1 MRDRGISYLV
11 EFPPTLIFT
20 LIRFEPIYCLA
31 AEIHSYKPGFEG
43 VESSL
48 VLDSPAHGKP
58 LLSAAALLCGR
69 ALFATVSNEFGSG
82 SSSVRLTLDVL
93 GPHGR
98 LVTVLRAALFLAVS
112 VAEAMI
118 LASAHHAP
126 AGNERSI
133 PPPGVAFGPRCRVG
147 LIVARSRSEQRKAA
161 QLAYCLARL

>member
-11 EFPPTLIFT
+11 ELPTT
-20 LIRFEPIYCLA
+20 
-31 AEIHSYKPGFEG
+31 
-43 VESSL
+43 
-48 VLDSPAHGKP
+48 LDSPAHGKP

-82 SSSVRLTLDVL
+82 SSSVGLHEWDFLDVL

-98 LVTVLRAALFLAVS
+98 LVTVSRAALFLAVS

-118 LASAHHAP
+118 FASAHHAP

-133 PPPGVAFGPRCRVG
+133 PPRV
-147 LIVARSRSEQRKAA
+147 
-161 QLAYCLARL
+161 

>member
-1 MRDRGISYLV
+1 M
-11 EFPPTLIFT
+11 
-20 LIRFEPIYCLA
+20 
-31 AEIHSYKPGFEG
+31 
-43 VESSL
+43 
-48 VLDSPAHGKP
+48 
-58 LLSAAALLCGR
+58 LSAAALLCGR

-82 SSSVRLTLDVL
+82 SSSVGLHEWDFLDVL

-98 LVTVLRAALFLAVS
+98 LVTVSRAALFLAVS

-126 AGNERSI
+126 AGNARSI
-133 PPPGVAFGPRCRVG
+133 PLPGVAFGPRCRVG